1 MSTDSKSQETESK
14 LKAFQIF
21 NIAEKPVMEFL
32 ALFLDEPHETI
43 FRDELP
49 IASDPLILLPLA
61 DYKPDTYI
69 KFTIKPINLADV
81 SSESV
86 SNDTVSNDTVSN
98 DSSNSISND
107 SIRCGVINNIIEHQ
121 LVKNGVGFLWYCVKE
136 VFASII
142 ASSMINN
149 KPLQNIT
156 IELNEQNWT
165 LYPKYLC
172 DLSHKKNF
180 LEQAVIKLTNITE
193 NRDKFDGDI
202 ADVEKN
208 LQSAMLELTN
218 VNNQI
223 TPEVLAEEIKINNS
237 YSSQIVLAIF
247 TEEIFEKDLPKRV
260 EPPNFNTKDEP
271 PNFNTKN
278 KPPNFN
284 NKDNVNAGHI
294 TTDNQNSDEKN
305 KSLNFNNKN
314 ESLNFNNKNESPNF
328 NTKDE
333 PSNFNEKNKEYNLEE
348 RVSQLFVD

>member
-1 MSTDSKSQETESK
+1 MSTDSKTQDTDSK

-49 IASDPLILLPLA
+49 IESDPLILLPLA

-69 KFTIKPINLADV
+69 KFTIKPINLADD

-86 SNDTVSNDTVSN
+86 SNDT
-98 DSSNSISND
+98 SNSISNVSVSND
-107 SIRCGVINNIIEHQ
+107 TSDNSIRCGVINNIIEHQ

-165 LYPKYLC
+165 FYPKYLC

-180 LEQAVIKLTNITE
+180 LEQAIIKLTNITE
-193 NRDKFDGDI
+193 NSDKFDGDI

-208 LQSAMLELTN
+208 LQSAMIELTN

-223 TPEVLAEEIKINNS
+223 TPEVLAEENKINNS
-237 YSSQIVLAIF
+237 YSSQMVLGIF

-260 EPPNFNTKDEP
+260 EPPNFN
-271 PNFNTKN
+271 N
-278 KPPNFN
+278 
-284 NKDNVNAGHI
+284 
-294 TTDNQNSDEKN
+294 
-305 KSLNFNNKN
+305 
-314 ESLNFNNKNESPNF
+314 
-328 NTKDE
+328 KDE
-333 PSNFNEKNKEYNLEE
+333 PSNFNNKDEKNKEYNLEE

>member
-1 MSTDSKSQETESK
+1 MSKDSKTKDADSK

-49 IASDPLILLPLA
+49 IASDPLILLPLT

-69 KFTIKPINLADV
+69 KFTIKPTNLADN
-81 SSESV
+81 SSEAV
-86 SNDTVSNDTVSN
+86 
-98 DSSNSISND
+98 SND
-107 SIRCGVINNIIEHQ
+107 SIRCGVITNIIEHQ

-165 LYPKYLC
+165 FYPKYLC

-180 LEQAVIKLTNITE
+180 LDQAVIKLTNITE

-223 TPEVLAEEIKINNS
+223 TQEVLDEEIKINNS
-237 YSSQIVLAIF
+237 YSNQMVLGIF
-247 TEEIFEKDLPKRV
+247 TEEIFEKDLPKRA
-260 EPPNFNTKDEP
+260 E
-271 PNFNTKN
+271 
-278 KPPNFN
+278 PPNFN
-284 NKDNVNAGHI
+284 NKDNL
-294 TTDNQNSDEKN
+294 TTQSNIKNSDEKN
-305 KSLNFNNKN
+305 KQSNFNNKN
-314 ESLNFNNKNESPNF
+314 E
-328 NTKDE
+328 
-333 PSNFNEKNKEYNLEE
+333 EYNLEE

>member
-86 SNDTVSNDTVSN
+86 SNDTSN
-98 DSSNSISND
+98 DSV
-107 SIRCGVINNIIEHQ
+107 RCGIINNIIKHQ
-121 LVKNGVGFLWYCVKE
+121 LVKNGIGFLWYCVKE

-202 ADVEKN
+202 AGVEKN

-271 PNFNTKN
+271 PN
-278 KPPNFN
+278 
-284 NKDNVNAGHI
+284 
-294 TTDNQNSDEKN
+294 EKN
-305 KSLNFNNKN
+305 K
-314 ESLNFNNKNESPNF
+314 SPNF

>member
-21 NIAEKPVMEFL
+21 NIAEKPIMEFL

-86 SNDTVSNDTVSN
+86 SNVSVSN

-237 YSSQIVLAIF
+237 YSSQIVLGIF

-260 EPPNFNTKDEP
+260 EPPNFNNKDEP
-271 PNFNTKN
+271 P
-278 KPPNFN
+278 
-284 NKDNVNAGHI
+284 
-294 TTDNQNSDEKN
+294 DEKN
-305 KSLNFNNKN
+305 KS
-314 ESLNFNNKNESPNF
+314 PN
-328 NTKDE
+328 
-333 PSNFNEKNKEYNLEE
+333 SNEKNKEYNLEE

>member
-86 SNDTVSNDTVSN
+86 SNDTSN
-98 DSSNSISND
+98 DSV
-107 SIRCGVINNIIEHQ
+107 RCGIINNIIKHQ
-121 LVKNGVGFLWYCVKE
+121 LVKNGIGFLWYCVKE

-202 ADVEKN
+202 AGVEKN

-247 TEEIFEKDLPKRV
+247 TEEIFEIDSK
-260 EPPNFNTKDEP
+260 
-271 PNFNTKN
+271 
-278 KPPNFN
+278 
-284 NKDNVNAGHI
+284 
-294 TTDNQNSDEKN
+294 
-305 KSLNFNNKN
+305 
-314 ESLNFNNKNESPNF
+314 
-328 NTKDE
+328 
-333 PSNFNEKNKEYNLEE
+333 
-348 RVSQLFVD
+348 

>member
-1 MSTDSKSQETESK
+1 MSKDSKTKDTDSI

-49 IASDPLILLPLA
+49 IESDPLILLPLA

-69 KFTIKPINLADV
+69 KFTIKPINLADG

-86 SNDTVSNDTVSN
+86 SNDSVSN
-98 DSSNSISND
+98 DSVSND

-165 LYPKYLC
+165 FYPKYLC

-180 LEQAVIKLTNITE
+180 LEQAIIKLTNITE

-223 TPEVLAEEIKINNS
+223 TPEVLAEEIKINNT
-237 YSSQIVLAIF
+237 YSSQTVLGIF

-260 EPPNFNTKDEP
+260 EPPNFNNKYNKNSDEKDEP
-271 PNFNTKN
+271 PNFNN
-278 KPPNFN
+278 KDEPPNFN
-284 NKDNVNAGHI
+284 NKD
-294 TTDNQNSDEKN
+294 
-305 KSLNFNNKN
+305 
-314 ESLNFNNKNESPNF
+314 
-328 NTKDE
+328 
-333 PSNFNEKNKEYNLEE
+333 EKNKEYNLEE

>member
-1 MSTDSKSQETESK
+1 MSTDSKTQDTDSK

-49 IASDPLILLPLA
+49 IESDPLILLPLA

-69 KFTIKPINLADV
+69 KFTIKPINLADG
-81 SSESV
+81 SSESVINDTSNSISNVSV
-86 SNDTVSNDTVSN
+86 SNDT
-98 DSSNSISND
+98 SNSISNVSVSND
-107 SIRCGVINNIIEHQ
+107 TSDNSIRCGVINNIIEHQ

-165 LYPKYLC
+165 FYPKYLC

-180 LEQAVIKLTNITE
+180 LEQAIIKLTNITE

-208 LQSAMLELTN
+208 LQSAIFELTN

-223 TPEVLAEEIKINNS
+223 TPEVLDEETKINNS
-237 YSSQIVLAIF
+237 YSSQMVLGIF

-260 EPPNFNTKDEP
+260 EPPNFNNKD
-271 PNFNTKN
+271 
-278 KPPNFN
+278 KPSNFN
-284 NKDNVNAGHI
+284 NKD
-294 TTDNQNSDEKN
+294 
-305 KSLNFNNKN
+305 
-314 ESLNFNNKNESPNF
+314 
-328 NTKDE
+328 
-333 PSNFNEKNKEYNLEE
+333 EKNKEYNLEE
-348 RVSQLFVD
+348 RVSQLFID

>member
-1 MSTDSKSQETESK
+1 MSTDSKSHETESK
-14 LKAFQIF
+14 LKTFQIF

-32 ALFLDEPHETI
+32 ALFLDEPHDTI

-61 DYKPDTYI
+61 DYKLDTYI
-69 KFTIKPINLADV
+69 KFTIKPINLAND
-81 SSESV
+81 SRESV
-86 SNDTVSNDTVSN
+86 SNDSV
-98 DSSNSISND
+98 
-107 SIRCGVINNIIEHQ
+107 RCGIINNIIKHQ
-121 LVKNGVGFLWYCVKE
+121 LVKNGIGFLWYCVKE

-165 LYPKYLC
+165 FYPKYLC

-193 NRDKFDGDI
+193 NSDKFDGDI

-208 LQSAMLELTN
+208 LQSAMLELIN

-223 TPEVLAEEIKINNS
+223 TPEVLDEETKINNS
-237 YSSQIVLAIF
+237 YSSKMVLAIF
-247 TEEIFEKDLPKRV
+247 TEEIFEKDLPKIV
-260 EPPNFNTKDEP
+260 E
-271 PNFNTKN
+271 
-278 KPPNFN
+278 PPNFN

-305 KSLNFNNKN
+305 KSPNFNNKDEPPNFNNKN
-314 ESLNFNNKNESPNF
+314 E
-328 NTKDE
+328 
-333 PSNFNEKNKEYNLEE
+333 EYNLEE
-348 RVSQLFVD
+348 RVSQLFTD

>member
-1 MSTDSKSQETESK
+1 MSKDSKTKDTDSK

-49 IASDPLILLPLA
+49 IESDPLILLPLA

-69 KFTIKPINLADV
+69 KFTIKPINLADG

-86 SNDTVSNDTVSN
+86 SNDTVSND
-98 DSSNSISND
+98 
-107 SIRCGVINNIIEHQ
+107 SIRCGVINKIIEHQ

-165 LYPKYLC
+165 FYPKYLC

-180 LEQAVIKLTNITE
+180 LEQAIIKLTNITE
-193 NRDKFDGDI
+193 NSDKFDGDI

-208 LQSAMLELTN
+208 LQSAMIELTN

-223 TPEVLAEEIKINNS
+223 TPEVLAEENKINNS
-237 YSSQIVLAIF
+237 YSSQMVLGIF

-260 EPPNFNTKDEP
+260 EPPNFNNKYNQNSDE
-271 PNFNTKN
+271 KN

-284 NKDNVNAGHI
+284 NKD
-294 TTDNQNSDEKN
+294 
-305 KSLNFNNKN
+305 
-314 ESLNFNNKNESPNF
+314 
-328 NTKDE
+328 E
-333 PSNFNEKNKEYNLEE
+333 PSNFNNKDEKNKEYNLEE
-348 RVSQLFVD
+348 RVSQLFID

>member
-1 MSTDSKSQETESK
+1 MSKDSKTKDADSK

-49 IASDPLILLPLA
+49 IESDPLILLPLA

-69 KFTIKPINLADV
+69 KFTIKPINLEDD

-86 SNDTVSNDTVSN
+86 SNDI
-98 DSSNSISND
+98 SNSISNVSVSND
-107 SIRCGVINNIIEHQ
+107 SIRCGVINKIIEHQ

-165 LYPKYLC
+165 FYPKYLC

-180 LEQAVIKLTNITE
+180 LEQAIIKLTNITE
-193 NRDKFDGDI
+193 NSDKFDGDI

-208 LQSAMLELTN
+208 LQSAMFELTN

-223 TPEVLAEEIKINNS
+223 TPEVLAEETKINNS
-237 YSSQIVLAIF
+237 YSSQMVLGIF

-260 EPPNFNTKDEP
+260 EPPNFNNKYNQNSDE
-271 PNFNTKN
+271 KN

-284 NKDNVNAGHI
+284 NKDEP
-294 TTDNQNSDEKN
+294 S
-305 KSLNFNNKN
+305 NFNN
-314 ESLNFNNKNESPNF
+314 
-328 NTKDE
+328 KDE
-333 PSNFNEKNKEYNLEE
+333 PSNFNNKDEKNKEYNLEE
-348 RVSQLFVD
+348 RVSQLFID

>member
-1 MSTDSKSQETESK
+1 MSTDSKTQDADSK

-69 KFTIKPINLADV
+69 KFTIKPINLADD
-81 SSESV
+81 SNESV
-86 SNDTVSNDTVSN
+86 SDDTSNG
-98 DSSNSISND
+98 
-107 SIRCGVINNIIEHQ
+107 SIRCKVINNIIEHQ

-165 LYPKYLC
+165 FYPKYLC

-202 ADVEKN
+202 ADVEKS

-237 YSSQIVLAIF
+237 YSSQMVLGIF

-260 EPPNFNTKDEP
+260 EPPNNKNSDEP
-271 PNFNTKN
+271 PNNKN
-278 KPPNFN
+278 SDEPPN
-284 NKDNVNAGHI
+284 NK
-294 TTDNQNSDEKN
+294 NSDEKN
-305 KSLNFNNKN
+305 KS
-314 ESLNFNNKNESPNF
+314 
-328 NTKDE
+328 
-333 PSNFNEKNKEYNLEE
+333 SNFNSNNEEYNLEE
-348 RVSQLFVD
+348 RVSQLFTD

>member
-69 KFTIKPINLADV
+69 KFTIKPINLANV

-86 SNDTVSNDTVSN
+86 SNDTSETVSNDTSDN
-98 DSSNSISND
+98 
-107 SIRCGVINNIIEHQ
+107 SIRCAIINNIIEHQ

-202 ADVEKN
+202 AGVEKN

-260 EPPNFNTKDEP
+260 EPPNFNNKDEP
-271 PNFNTKN
+271 PDEKN
-278 KPPNFN
+278 KPP
-284 NKDNVNAGHI
+284 
-294 TTDNQNSDEKN
+294 
-305 KSLNFNNKN
+305 
-314 ESLNFNNKNESPNF
+314 
-328 NTKDE
+328 
-333 PSNFNEKNKEYNLEE
+333 NFNEKNKEYNLEE